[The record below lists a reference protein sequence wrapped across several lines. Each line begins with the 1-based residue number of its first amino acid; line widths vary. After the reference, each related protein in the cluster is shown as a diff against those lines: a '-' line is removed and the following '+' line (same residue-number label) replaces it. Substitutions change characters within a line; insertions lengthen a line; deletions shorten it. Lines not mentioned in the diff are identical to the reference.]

1 MRPGQKLSTA
11 ALAALV
17 WVATAPAMAQS
28 SFLLGLDIAGD
39 AERRIIR
46 YDCGEAPG
54 ESFDVQYINAA
65 PNFLAFVPVS
75 GETYLFASVISA
87 SGARYAAANYVWW
100 TKGPDAELY
109 DLTLGEDAA
118 PILSCAEHIQTP

>member
-1 MRPGQKLSTA
+1 MRLAAA
-11 ALAALV
+11 ALATLSLCSIA
-17 WVATAPAMAQS
+17 APAMAQS
-28 SFLLGLDIAGD
+28 SFFLGLDIAGD
-39 AERRIIR
+39 AERRIVR

-54 ESFDVQYINAA
+54 ESFDVQFINAA
-65 PNFLAFVPVS
+65 PNFLAFVPVA
-75 GETYLFASVISA
+75 GETFLFASVISA

>member
-1 MRPGQKLSTA
+1 MQAVLRLAAA
-11 ALAALV
+11 ALAALSC
-17 WVATAPAMAQS
+17 WSVAAPARAQS

-39 AERRIIR
+39 AERRVVR

-87 SGARYAAANYVWW
+87 SGAKPRMPQAGSAAAITPAQCEPCPSISTFQVERS
-100 TKGPDAELY
+100 TFL
-109 DLTLGEDAA
+109 LTT
-118 PILSCAEHIQTP
+118 S